1 MFTRFAISQDE
12 IGRRKGTFNSTTW
25 TNRCPGLA
33 KQHGAKE
40 ERWCPQYSTL
50 RILPLNYSRKWPPRN
65 RTGGLFHRK
74 EIAKEPID
82 QMLSLRLP
90 KKKKGKLAPHRDP
103 KEGKVSLMH
112 FIIILLHIQIED
124 SLRTSSGQFQL
135 SVARGISIALLFLP
149 FLVIAIAITI
159 AFLLFIFCRCCGCC
173 GFLLYSGTC
182 APSHS
187 LTQATRVVSSH
198 GEV

>member
-65 RTGGLFHRK
+65 RTGGLFHQK

-90 KKKKGKLAPHRDP
+90 KKKKRKLAPHRDP

-135 SVARGISIALLFLP
+135 SVARGLSTLFFLF
-149 FLVIAIAITI
+149 FLVIFITTL
-159 AFLLFIFCRCCGCC
+159 AFLLFMLCSGCCGCR
-173 GFLLYSGTC
+173 GRFLLYSGTC

-187 LTQATRVVSSH
+187 LSQATRVVSSH